1 MVIIDRITSEIHL
14 TEGRI
19 RVGRRAFTVSFQSQL
34 ELSGATAEA
43 LLLLALPAAMRRG
56 SPLVMDYPVSQRLI
70 NHIPKIQALYQDWNP
85 AFQQVTTEIRARPRE
100 PQQASAMP
108 AGCEAISFTG
118 GVDSFYSALQAPRA
132 ALLYVHGLD
141 IPLENVELRRKV
153 GRKLQWAADQMDRP
167 FFEMETNL
175 RQFSDRYM
183 EWHIAFGAALAA
195 CALLLSRHLDVF
207 GIPAGQSSKFLLPD
221 GAHPAL
227 NPLCGTEGVEIRT
240 LGLEA
245 SRVEKTEFISRV
257 PAVQAT
263 LRVCWE
269 NRLNQYN
276 CGVCEKCLRTM
287 AALEVFGALEKFST
301 FPVPLDYQRLS
312 RAIPADPALDFFVQ
326 ENLDAARLNSADP
339 NLVKALE
346 QILEP
351 ARSARYRRLYK
362 LLPLRIRH
370 WYYSASCKLKSAK
383 R

>member
-1 MVIIDRITSEIHL
+1 MVIIDRIRSENHRA
-14 TEGRI
+14 EGRI
-19 RVGRRAFTVSFQSQL
+19 RVGRRTFNVGFQSQL
-34 ELSGATAEA
+34 ELSDSIAEA
-43 LLLLALPAAMRRG
+43 LLLLTLPAAMRDG
-56 SPLVMDYPVSQRLI
+56 APLVMEYPVSGQLI
-70 NHIPKIQALYQDWNP
+70 SNIPGIQALYRKWNP
-85 AFQQVTTEIRARPRE
+85 ALHKVAVEVKKRPRE
-100 PQQASAMP
+100 PRQPDADHVIRK
-108 AGCEAISFTG
+108 AISFTG

-141 IPLENVELRRKV
+141 IPLENAALRRKV

-175 RQFSDRYM
+175 RQFSDRHM
-183 EWHIAFGAALAA
+183 DWHIAFGAALAA
-195 CALLLSRHLDVF
+195 CALLLSRHLDDF
-207 GIPAGQSSKFLLPD
+207 GIPAGQSSKSLLPD

-227 NPLCGTEGVEIRT
+227 NPLCGTEAVEIRT
-240 LGLEA
+240 LGLET
-245 SRVEKTEFISRV
+245 SRVEKTEFISRFPV
-257 PAVQAT
+257 VQAT

-287 AALEVFGALEKFST
+287 AALEVFGALEKCTT
-301 FPVPLDYQRLS
+301 FPVPLDYRRLS
-312 RAIPADPALDFFVQ
+312 RAIPPDPALDFFVQ

-339 NLVKALE
+339 NLVKTLE

-362 LLPLRIRH
+362 VLPLRIRH

-383 R
+383 Q